1 MAKSQVTVR
10 VPEEIKEFAQR
21 VADESGRPLS
31 AVLSEALGQ
40 WVRWM
45 AMDEF
50 LREWRAEG
58 GQFDEERLRSV
69 AEQHGM
75 PYVPPVCPACAA

>member
-40 WVRWM
+40 WVRWRLW
-45 AMDEF
+45 DEY
-50 LREWRAEG
+50 LVDWQSKYG
-58 GQFDEERLRSV
+58 TFDEEQLKNV
-69 AEQHGM
+69 AREHGM
-75 PYVPPVCPACAA
+75 PYVPPICPGCAA